1 MGEKQISAFSSKRG
15 ILAGLLIG
23 MGGTA
28 FLSVESKALG
38 SFLFAVGLLTVIL
51 QKYSLFTGK
60 VGYAHSFCDVI
71 PLAKMLLRNFVGAAL
86 AGLLVNGTVSEKAA
100 VLAEA
105 KLEKPLIDVFVAAIF
120 CGILIYAA
128 VELFAKLKHPL
139 SVIMPIMMFILCG
152 FEHCVANTFY
162 FAAAG
167 CFNLRVVWF
176 TLVCIAGNTVGS
188 LAVRAAEKFDV

>member
-1 MGEKQISAFSSKRG
+1 MGEKQTSAFTSSRG

-28 FLSVESKALG
+28 FLSVDSKALG

-60 VGYAHSFCDVI
+60 VGYAQSLYDVL
-71 PLAKMLLRNFVGAAL
+71 PLTTMLLRNFVGAAL
-86 AGLLVNGTVSEKAA
+86 AGFLANGAVSEKASA
-100 VLAEA
+100 LVEA
-105 KLEKPLIDVFVAAIF
+105 KLEKPLIEVFVAAIF

-167 CFNLRVVWF
+167 CFNFRVVLF
-176 TLVCIAGNTVGS
+176 TLVCIAGNAVGS
-188 LAVRAAEKFDV
+188 LAVRAAEKFGI